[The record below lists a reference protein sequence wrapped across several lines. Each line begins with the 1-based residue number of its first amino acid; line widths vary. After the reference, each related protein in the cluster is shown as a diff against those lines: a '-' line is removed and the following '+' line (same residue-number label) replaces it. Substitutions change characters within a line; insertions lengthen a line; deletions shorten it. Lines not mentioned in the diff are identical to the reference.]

1 MGLFKARYRLCF
13 LHKIDFGFHAQG
25 FVGAGKLKEMGK
37 VLVKEIADI
46 HKWFCRECE
55 TSAEEDSG
63 RAKLA
68 RRLKSE
74 RYQQICG
81 KDLCKAM
88 LDWSD
93 NSFFPS
99 AHMLV
104 HRHFKRT
111 RGGHH
116 RANSVGES
124 SNAAEKSAGTGV
136 KARHS
141 IHTHA
146 ECTAA
151 RANMRRRAREQH
163 ARFLEMTEATYTDSP
178 ATGLVT
184 PFAEEVG
191 HLSLRQRG
199 NYYTWIRGG
208 DEAWTMRKTWC
219 VTPLL

>member
-74 RYQQICG
+74 RYQQICR

-88 LDWSD
+88 LDWSCPLPRND
-93 NSFFPS
+93 GGNLYGQPCNWPTGELLL
-99 AHMLV
+99 HM
-104 HRHFKRT
+104 
-111 RGGHH
+111 
-116 RANSVGES
+116 
-124 SNAAEKSAGTGV
+124 
-136 KARHS
+136 
-141 IHTHA
+141 
-146 ECTAA
+146 
-151 RANMRRRAREQH
+151 
-163 ARFLEMTEATYTDSP
+163 D
-178 ATGLVT
+178 
-184 PFAEEVG
+184 
-191 HLSLRQRG
+191 
-199 NYYTWIRGG
+199 
-208 DEAWTMRKTWC
+208 
-219 VTPLL
+219 